1 MNHSTAL
8 ALTIAL
14 GLGCTGLAHATG
26 TTAASSGSTTNT
38 AVAVQKPGVWMQAPM
53 KKSGSGVSVRW
64 RLAAAPKV
72 GEPVTMTL
80 EFGGLRSI
88 DGARFEVTGENVNLA
103 RATGMQAL
111 KAGPPQQQQVS
122 FTPKAEGVYFINVFT
137 EQAGRSSVVSL
148 PVQVGK
154 VGVKLEK
161 PQTITTLPN
170 GEKAV
175 IMQSS

>member
-1 MNHSTAL
+1 MKHSTAFIL
-8 ALTIAL
+8 AL
-14 GLGCTGLAHATG
+14 GLGCASLAGATDARPAA
-26 TTAASSGSTTNT
+26 TAGS
-38 AVAVQKPGVWMQAPM
+38 AAIQKPGTWMYAPL
-53 KKSGSGVSVRW
+53 KKGGSGVSVRW
-64 RLAAAPKV
+64 RLAAAPKA

-137 EQAGRSSVVSL
+137 EQAGRTSVVSL

-161 PQTITTLPN
+161 PQNITTLPN
-170 GEKAV
+170 GQKAV